1 MALTAKQ
8 VEAAKPNERDYKLSD
23 ASGLYL
29 LVKKSGGKYWCLK
42 YRFAGKEKK
51 LSIGVYPDISLAQAR
66 FERDTARRLLMEGKD
81 PSQEKQN
88 KKKEEKVRNAET
100 FESIAEEWFIH
111 QAPKWSDRHYRENK
125 ARIKNHVYPAI
136 GSRPITDIKPMEMLS
151 CLRTIEKAGT
161 LQTLRKTRQTCIR
174 IFAYAIVT
182 GRATSNPA
190 DYLDT
195 VLLSPI
201 PTNHRSLAVEKI
213 PNLINDMINNHKNPI
228 MSLATRILML
238 TALRSHELRF
248 VKRDEVDTKNAL
260 LEIPASRMKKR
271 RPHVVPLS
279 RQALNLINA
288 LSELTKDRKSSY
300 LIPGCNNPQKVRN
313 RKCFNKFLQ
322 QIGWHEYITAHGFRH
337 IFSTIAND
345 NGFHTD
351 WIELQL
357 AHADKNSIRG
367 TYNHALYLDGR
378 REMMQWYAD
387 YIDQLISS
395 STGNS

>member
-8 VEAAKPNERDYKLSD
+8 IDAAKPTERDYKLSD

-66 FERDTARRLLMEGKD
+66 FERDAARRLLIEGKD

-88 KKKEEKVRNAET
+88 KKQEEKVRNAGT
-100 FESIAEEWFIH
+100 FKAIAEEWFIH
-111 QAPKWSDRHYRENK
+111 QSQKWSERHYRENK
-125 ARIKNHVYPAI
+125 ARIENHVYPAI
-136 GSRPITDIKPMEMLS
+136 GNRPVTDIKPMEMLS
-151 CLRTIEKAGT
+151 CLRSIEKSGT
-161 LQTLRKTRQTCIR
+161 LQTLRKTRQTCVR

-195 VLLSPI
+195 VLLSPL
-201 PTNHRSLAVEKI
+201 PSTNRSLAVEKM
-213 PNLINDMINNHKNPI
+213 PLFINDMINNHKNPI
-228 MSLATRILML
+228 MSLATRLLML

-248 VKRDEVDTKNAL
+248 VRRDEIDTKNGL

-279 RQALNLINA
+279 RQALVLLNT
-288 LSELTKDRKSSY
+288 LSELTKDRNSTY
-300 LIPGCNNPQKVRN
+300 LIPGSHNPQKARN
-313 RKCFNKFLQ
+313 RKCFNEYLQ
-322 QIGWHEYITAHGFRH
+322 QIGWHEHMTAHGFRH
-337 IFSTIAND
+337 IFSTVTND
-345 NGFHTD
+345 HGFHTD

-357 AHADKNSIRG
+357 AHVDKNSIRG
-367 TYNHALYLDGR
+367 TYNHAQYLEGR

-387 YIDQLISS
+387 YLDSLAIRQPAA
-395 STGNS
+395 